1 MAKWLAVAERIGR
14 MPKRYLGALIGFVL
28 WVLIEVVGFFPT
40 LLLTVFVVVGYVLGR
55 FFDGR
60 ANWQDLIERFWN
72 NDRFE

>member
-1 MAKWLAVAERIGR
+1 